1 MSEKFTV
8 EIISPDKSIINSDTT
23 EVTIP
28 SFEGEMGMLK
38 DHIPL
43 ITFLRPGLIKI
54 EGESNSSFFI
64 TGGVIDFQND
74 KLNILTDLV
83 FNMNEINSDVVN
95 NLKSEAEEK
104 LKNDN
109 LSDKDIFLANT
120 LINEIENLNFK

>member
-1 MSEKFTV
+1 MEVIIVAPDKIVFSEKNAKLVTLPGM
-8 EIISPDKSIINSDTT
+8 EGNLGIMDKHSPI
-23 EVTIP
+23 
-28 SFEGEMGMLK
+28 
-38 DHIPL
+38 

-54 EGESNSSFFI
+54 EGESNNSFFI
-64 TGGVIDFQND
+64 TGGVIDFKDD

-95 NLKSEAEEK
+95 NLKSDAEEK

>member
-1 MSEKFTV
+1 MDKH
-8 EIISPDKSIINSDTT
+8 SPI
-23 EVTIP
+23 
-28 SFEGEMGMLK
+28 
-38 DHIPL
+38 
-43 ITFLRPGLIKI
+43 ITFLRPGLVKI
-54 EGESNSSFFI
+54 ESESNNSFFI
-64 TGGVIDFQND
+64 TGGVIDFQDD

-109 LSDKDIFLANT
+109 LSDKDIFIANT

>member
-1 MSEKFTV
+1 MEVNIVAPDKIVFSEKNAKLVTLPGM
-8 EIISPDKSIINSDTT
+8 EGNLGIMDKHTPI
-23 EVTIP
+23 
-28 SFEGEMGMLK
+28 
-38 DHIPL
+38 

-54 EGESNSSFFI
+54 EGEINSSFFI
-64 TGGVIDFQND
+64 TGGVIDFQDD

-104 LKNDN
+104 LKNEN

>member
-1 MSEKFTV
+1 MEVNIVAPDKIVFSEKNAKLVTLPGM
-8 EIISPDKSIINSDTT
+8 EGNLGIMDKHSPI
-23 EVTIP
+23 
-28 SFEGEMGMLK
+28 
-38 DHIPL
+38 

-54 EGESNSSFFI
+54 EGESNNSFFI
-64 TGGVIDFQND
+64 TGGVIDFKDD

-95 NLKSEAEEK
+95 NLKSDAEEK

>member
-1 MSEKFTV
+1 MEVNIVAPDKIVFSEKNAKLVTLPGM
-8 EIISPDKSIINSDTT
+8 EGNLGIMDKHSPI
-23 EVTIP
+23 
-28 SFEGEMGMLK
+28 
-38 DHIPL
+38 

-54 EGESNSSFFI
+54 EGESNNSFFI
-64 TGGVIDFQND
+64 TGGVIEFKDD

>member
-1 MSEKFTV
+1 MEVIIVAPDKIVFSEKNAKLVTLPGMEGNLGV
-8 EIISPDKSIINSDTT
+8 MDKHSPI
-23 EVTIP
+23 
-28 SFEGEMGMLK
+28 
-38 DHIPL
+38 
-43 ITFLRPGLIKI
+43 ITFLRPGLVKI
-54 EGESNSSFFI
+54 ESESNNSFFI
-64 TGGVIDFQND
+64 TGGVIDFQDD
-74 KLNILTDLV
+74 KLNVLTDLV

>member
-1 MSEKFTV
+1 MEINIVAPDKIVFSEKNAKLVTLPGM
-8 EIISPDKSIINSDTT
+8 EGNLGIMDKHSPI
-23 EVTIP
+23 
-28 SFEGEMGMLK
+28 
-38 DHIPL
+38 

-54 EGESNSSFFI
+54 EGESNNNFFI
-64 TGGVIDFQND
+64 TGGVIDFQDD
-74 KLNILTDLV
+74 KLNVLTDIV

>member
-1 MSEKFTV
+1 MEVIIVAPDKIVFSEKNAKLVTLPGM
-8 EIISPDKSIINSDTT
+8 EGNLGIMDKHSPI
-23 EVTIP
+23 
-28 SFEGEMGMLK
+28 
-38 DHIPL
+38 

-54 EGESNSSFFI
+54 EGESNNNFFI
-64 TGGVIDFQND
+64 TGGVIDFQDD
-74 KLNILTDLV
+74 KLNVLTDLV

>member
-1 MSEKFTV
+1 MEVNIVAPDKIVFSEKNAKLVTLPGM
-8 EIISPDKSIINSDTT
+8 EGNLGIMNKHSPI
-23 EVTIP
+23 
-28 SFEGEMGMLK
+28 
-38 DHIPL
+38 

-54 EGESNSSFFI
+54 EGESNNSFFI
-64 TGGVIDFQND
+64 TGGVIDFQDD
-74 KLNILTDLV
+74 KLNVLTDLV

-95 NLKSEAEEK
+95 NLKSKAEEK

>member
-1 MSEKFTV
+1 MEVNIVAPDKIVFSEKNAKLVTLPGM
-8 EIISPDKSIINSDTT
+8 EGNLGIMDKHTPI
-23 EVTIP
+23 
-28 SFEGEMGMLK
+28 
-38 DHIPL
+38 

-54 EGESNSSFFI
+54 EGEINNSFFV
-64 TGGVIDFQND
+64 TGGVIDFQDD

-95 NLKSEAEEK
+95 KLKSEAEKK

-109 LSDKDIFLANT
+109 LSDKDIFISNT

>member
-1 MSEKFTV
+1 MEVNIVAPDKIVFSEKNAKLVTLPGM
-8 EIISPDKSIINSDTT
+8 EGNLGIMDKHSPI
-23 EVTIP
+23 
-28 SFEGEMGMLK
+28 
-38 DHIPL
+38 

-54 EGESNSSFFI
+54 EGENNNSFFI
-64 TGGVIDFQND
+64 TGGVIDFKDD

>member
-1 MSEKFTV
+1 MEV
-8 EIISPDKSIINSDTT
+8 NIVAPDKIVFSKKNAKL
-23 EVTIP
+23 VTLP
-28 SFEGEMGMLK
+28 GMEGNLGIMDK
-38 DHIPL
+38 HSPI

-54 EGESNSSFFI
+54 EGESNNSFFI
-64 TGGVIDFQND
+64 TGGVIDFKDD

>member
-1 MSEKFTV
+1 MEVIIVAPDKIVFSEKNAKLVTLPGMEGNLGV
-8 EIISPDKSIINSDTT
+8 MDKHSPI
-23 EVTIP
+23 
-28 SFEGEMGMLK
+28 
-38 DHIPL
+38 
-43 ITFLRPGLIKI
+43 ITFLRPGLVKI
-54 EGESNSSFFI
+54 ESESNNSFFI
-64 TGGVIDFQND
+64 TGGVIDFKDD

>member
-1 MSEKFTV
+1 MEVNIVAPDKIVFSEKNTKLV
-8 EIISPDKSIINSDTT
+8 TLPGMEGNLGIMDKHSPI
-23 EVTIP
+23 
-28 SFEGEMGMLK
+28 
-38 DHIPL
+38 

-54 EGESNSSFFI
+54 EGESNNSFFI
-64 TGGVIDFQND
+64 TGGVIDFKDD

>member
-1 MSEKFTV
+1 MEV
-8 EIISPDKSIINSDTT
+8 NIVAPDKIVFPEKNAKL
-23 EVTIP
+23 VTLP
-28 SFEGEMGMLK
+28 GMEGNLGIMNK
-38 DHIPL
+38 HSPI

-64 TGGVIDFQND
+64 TGGVIDFQDD
-74 KLNILTDLV
+74 KLNVLTDLV

>member
-1 MSEKFTV
+1 MEINIVAPDKIVFSEKNAKLVTLPGM
-8 EIISPDKSIINSDTT
+8 EGNLGIMDKHTPI
-23 EVTIP
+23 
-28 SFEGEMGMLK
+28 
-38 DHIPL
+38 

-54 EGESNSSFFI
+54 EGEINNSFFV
-64 TGGVIDFQND
+64 TGGVIDFQDD

-95 NLKSEAEEK
+95 KLKSEAEKK

-109 LSDKDIFLANT
+109 LSDKDIFISNT

>member
-1 MSEKFTV
+1 MEVNIVAPDKIVFSEKNAKLVTLPGM
-8 EIISPDKSIINSDTT
+8 EGNLGIMNKHSPI
-23 EVTIP
+23 
-28 SFEGEMGMLK
+28 
-38 DHIPL
+38 

-64 TGGVIDFQND
+64 TGGVIDFQDD

-95 NLKSEAEEK
+95 NLKSKAEEK

>member
-1 MSEKFTV
+1 MEVNIVAPDKIVFSEKNAKLVTLPGM
-8 EIISPDKSIINSDTT
+8 EGNLGIMDKHSPI
-23 EVTIP
+23 
-28 SFEGEMGMLK
+28 
-38 DHIPL
+38 

-54 EGESNSSFFI
+54 EGEINSSFFI
-64 TGGVIDFQND
+64 TGGVIDFKDD

-95 NLKSEAEEK
+95 NLKSDAEEK

>member
-1 MSEKFTV
+1 MEINIVAPDKIVFSEKNAKLVTLPGM
-8 EIISPDKSIINSDTT
+8 EGNLGIMDKHTPI
-23 EVTIP
+23 
-28 SFEGEMGMLK
+28 
-38 DHIPL
+38 

-54 EGESNSSFFI
+54 EGEINNSFFV
-64 TGGVIDFQND
+64 TGGVIDFQDD